1 MPAVHP
7 FELRNEQRGK
17 ITKKF
22 PRNCNYVDNCCI
34 FAVQFA
40 NSSIIMKKI
49 SAIFFLAIIV
59 ILSVSCKR
67 DCVCTGVHPSTE
79 EANETHNYGK
89 MTKEECQ
96 DKQFRMNKDTVFA
109 TNKTWV
115 CEQ

>member
-1 MPAVHP
+1 MYFCSP
-7 FELRNEQRGK
+7 
-17 ITKKF
+17 I
-22 PRNCNYVDNCCI
+22 C
-34 FAVQFA
+34 
-40 NSSIIMKKI
+40 NSSINMKKI
-49 SAIFFLAIIV
+49 SAIFFLVIIV

-79 EANETHNYGK
+79 GANETHNYGK

-109 TNKTWV
+109 TNKTWI